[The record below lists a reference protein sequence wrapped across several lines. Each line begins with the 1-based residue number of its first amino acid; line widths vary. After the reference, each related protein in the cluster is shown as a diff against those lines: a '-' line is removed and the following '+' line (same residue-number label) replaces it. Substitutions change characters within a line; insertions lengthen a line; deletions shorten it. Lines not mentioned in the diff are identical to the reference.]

1 MVVSP
6 VVKLRFP
13 LKMAEPVNAGRDKLA
28 ALNAALAVTLLAE
41 LIVTVVSGVAPTT
54 PEKRIFPTPAVNPK
68 LCAPRRVP
76 EKVISPPALF
86 TTIPGAV
93 KVVLARYITAS
104 AVVVT
109 LAPVEM
115 ELPPKE
121 TAPPERIV
129 PAELIVKAP
138 VGLIVT
144 PFAVIVLL
152 IFAAPVIVALKEP
165 PV

>member
-1 MVVSP
+1 M
-6 VVKLRFP
+6 L
-13 LKMAEPVNAGRDKLA
+13 
-28 ALNAALAVTLLAE
+28 
-41 LIVTVVSGVAPTT
+41 PTA
-54 PEKRIFPTPAVNPK
+54 PAVSPK
-68 LCAPRRVP
+68 LCAPSRVP

-86 TTIPGAV
+86 TTIPAV
-93 KVVLARYITAS
+93 KVVLAKYATAS

-115 ELPPKE
+115 ELPFKE
-121 TAPPERIV
+121 TALPERIV

-144 PFAVIVLL
+144 PLAVIVLL
-152 IFAAPVIVALKEP
+152 IFAAPVIVALKDP